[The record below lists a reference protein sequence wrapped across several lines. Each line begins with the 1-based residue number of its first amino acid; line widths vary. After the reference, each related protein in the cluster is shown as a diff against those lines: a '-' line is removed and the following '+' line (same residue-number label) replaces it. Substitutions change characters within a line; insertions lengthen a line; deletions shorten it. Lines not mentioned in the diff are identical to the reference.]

1 MSFLFKNTKLYIA
14 LALMLMLNVF
24 LYLKLDSTNAKLEK
38 SQSDLNLALSV
49 NNELTR
55 ITQELKIRHEQELKA
70 LFHANTQ
77 KNQIK
82 TRVDDVKTIYL
93 KAMKLIP
100 LSFLML
106 CLIGCGS
113 KTQVLTKIQIQK
125 VQILNELLEFDRAHK
140 PIVQDEKDILKAYSE
155 LFYHY
160 KQCEIN
166 MDKIKELNVWF
177 YLLISWVSKS
187 YFSVKALVEVK
198 GR

>member
-14 LALMLMLNVF
+14 LALMLVLNVF
-24 LYLKLDSTNAKLEK
+24 LYLKLDSTKAKLEK
-38 SQSDLNLALSV
+38 SQSDLNLALGV

-106 CLIGCGS
+106 CLIGCRS

-125 VQILNELLEFDRAHK
+125 VQIPNE
-140 PIVQDEKDILKAYSE
+140 V
-155 LFYHY
+155 
-160 KQCEIN
+160 
-166 MDKIKELNVWF
+166 
-177 YLLISWVSKS
+177 
-187 YFSVKALVEVK
+187 
-198 GR
+198 